1 MLEPRRFVVAC
12 LVALS
17 LAGGLPLA
25 GCTGGSPRLSA
36 EDAAKD
42 TEFLT
47 WYADLTEAMK
57 ADPQFRQ
64 LPIDSD
70 AENEVFS
77 ARLHQAYRKKVSVAE
92 FTRWLDYNYPGH
104 TYEISFITSRLPR

>member
-1 MLEPRRFVVAC
+1 MLEPRRLVVAL

-17 LAGGLPLA
+17 LAGGFA
-25 GCTGGSPRLSA
+25 GACTGGGPRLSGEA
-36 EDAAKD
+36 AAKD

-57 ADPQFRQ
+57 ADPQIRP

-70 AENEVFS
+70 AENEEFS
-77 ARLHQAYRKKVSVAE
+77 ARLHQAYRKKVPVAE

>member
-1 MLEPRRFVVAC
+1 MTRARRFVLAVFA
-12 LVALS
+12 VVS
-17 LAGGLPLA
+17 LAGGLALA
-25 GCTGGSPRLSA
+25 SCTGGGPRLSA

-57 ADPQFRQ
+57 VDPQYRQ

-70 AENEVFS
+70 AENEEFS
-77 ARLHQAYRKKVSVAE
+77 ARLYQAYRHKVSVAE
-92 FTRWLDYNYPGH
+92 FTRWLDLNYPGH